1 MAMTLDIQK
10 EYILLE
16 NAIAQALDKA
26 AFIGNEM
33 GGKTK
38 NYSKVVDLYDDLSE
52 AMTKL
57 HEAMDV

>member
-1 MAMTLDIQK
+1 MTMTIDIQK
-10 EYILLE
+10 EYRLLE
-16 NAIAQALDKA
+16 NAIAQALEKA

-38 NYSKVVDLYDDLSE
+38 NYPTIVDLYDDLSE

-57 HEAMDV
+57 HVAMDV